1 MRDIIVYGKLER
13 REKGFRVSDPGP
25 KAAVTAA
32 VFAVALVSVFVGYVC
47 PFRALTGVSCL
58 GCGMTHAVRELLAG
72 DLSAAVAQHGMV
84 WTLPVLWL
92 YFCADFRLLK
102 DRRCNAGALAAIL
115 IGWIADY
122 CLRTFL

>member
-1 MRDIIVYGKLER
+1 M
-13 REKGFRVSDPGP
+13 
-25 KAAVTAA
+25 
-32 VFAVALVSVFVGYVC
+32 
-47 PFRALTGVSCL
+47 
-58 GCGMTHAVRELLAG
+58 
-72 DLSAAVAQHGMV
+72 AQHGMV